1 MLFERLSVFPQFK
14 WFMTRGY
21 DPGNFFDTLIA
32 GEPEQ
37 RWGFLAI
44 KRSQAMSDFETDLK
58 KVTKAVEKQIADTQ
72 KKVGDVTLQAQD
84 EFTKTVQEMSQTVMS
99 RARAEIELG
108 AKLTA
113 RLSEARSFPDV
124 VSAYQEWLNKVMVAR
139 SEDARQF
146 MTNWQK
152 FMTEGTR
159 LFSNGGSIWP
169 TGR

>member
-1 MLFERLSVFPQFK
+1 
-14 WFMTRGY
+14 MTRGY

-32 GEPEQ
+32 GGLEQ
-37 RWGFLAI
+37 RWGFLVI

-99 RARAEIELG
+99 RARAEIELC

-124 VSAYQEWLNKVMVAR
+124 VSAYQEWFNKVMVAR

-152 FMTEGTR
+152 LMSEGTR
-159 LFSNGGSIWP
+159 LFSNSGSIWP

>member
-1 MLFERLSVFPQFK
+1 
-14 WFMTRGY
+14 MTRGY

-32 GEPEQ
+32 DGPEQ
-37 RWGFLAI
+37 RWGFLVI
-44 KRSQAMSDFETDLK
+44 NRSQAMSDFETDLK

-84 EFTKTVQEMSQTVMS
+84 EFTKTVQEMSQTIMS

-139 SEDARQF
+139 SEDAHQF

>member
-1 MLFERLSVFPQFK
+1 
-14 WFMTRGY
+14 MTRGY

-32 GEPEQ
+32 GGLEQ
-37 RWGFLAI
+37 RWGFLVI

-84 EFTKTVQEMSQTVMS
+84 EFTKIVQEMSQTVMS
-99 RARAEIELG
+99 RARAEIELC

-139 SEDARQF
+139 SEDARQL

-152 FMTEGTR
+152 LMTEGTR
-159 LFSNGGSIWP
+159 LFSNGGSTWP

>member
-1 MLFERLSVFPQFK
+1 
-14 WFMTRGY
+14 
-21 DPGNFFDTLIA
+21 
-32 GEPEQ
+32 
-37 RWGFLAI
+37 
-44 KRSQAMSDFETDLK
+44 
-58 KVTKAVEKQIADTQ
+58 
-72 KKVGDVTLQAQD
+72 
-84 EFTKTVQEMSQTVMS
+84 MSQTVMS
-99 RARAEIELG
+99 RARTEIELG

-152 FMTEGTR
+152 FMTGGTR

>member
-1 MLFERLSVFPQFK
+1 
-14 WFMTRGY
+14 MTRGY

-32 GEPEQ
+32 GGSEQ

-44 KRSQAMSDFETDLK
+44 KRSQVMSDF
-58 KVTKAVEKQIADTQ
+58 KQIADTEDETEKNISLRCFGELVRQ
-72 KKVGDVTLQAQD
+72 K
-84 EFTKTVQEMSQTVMS
+84 VMS

-159 LFSNGGSIWP
+159 LFSNGGSSWL
-169 TGR
+169 GR

>member
-1 MLFERLSVFPQFK
+1 MSRAQCL
-14 WFMTRGY
+14 TRGY
-21 DPGNFFDTLIA
+21 DPGNLFDTLIA
-32 GEPEQ
+32 GGPERQ
-37 RWGFLAI
+37 WGFLVI
-44 KRSQAMSDFETDLK
+44 KRSQEMSDFETDLK
-58 KVTKAVEKQIADTQ
+58 KVT
-72 KKVGDVTLQAQD
+72 KVGDVTLQAQD

-99 RARAEIELG
+99 RARAEIELC
-108 AKLTA
+108 ATLTA

-124 VSAYQEWLNKVMVAR
+124 VSAYQEWFNKVMVAR

-152 FMTEGTR
+152 LMTGGTR

>member
-1 MLFERLSVFPQFK
+1 
-14 WFMTRGY
+14 
-21 DPGNFFDTLIA
+21 
-32 GEPEQ
+32 
-37 RWGFLAI
+37 
-44 KRSQAMSDFETDLK
+44 MSDFETDLK

-159 LFSNGGSIWP
+159 LFSNGGASWP
-169 TGR
+169 MGRW